1 MQSNR
6 PQSEDPERR
15 RIQRLAVRAL
25 WIAWWRA
32 RRLGRGADVGALLPP
47 VAPMATTTVAPEDVF
62 RVVDGVARIAVFWK
76 RDKRCFYRA
85 FAVAYVLHH
94 YGRPACLEF
103 GLKLHGGRRRQC
115 HCWVTT
121 GGRVIGET
129 TDPYT
134 LFPLPAGAWQ
144 GCVRYWLAD
153 GDTEGALC

>member
-1 MQSNR
+1 MESNR
-6 PQSEDPERR
+6 PELGKQERR

-25 WIAWWRA
+25 WTAWWRA
-32 RRLGRGADVGALLPP
+32 RRLGRGADVGALLPG
-47 VAPMATTTVAPEDVF
+47 VAAMATPTVDPEDIF

-85 FAVAYVLHH
+85 FAVASVLHR

-103 GLKLHGGRRRQC
+103 GLKLQDGRRRQS

-144 GCVRYWLAD
+144 GYVRYWLAD
-153 GDTEGALC
+153 GDAGGAPC